1 MVSEGP
7 DLAERQLRAFAAV
20 SGGSVEVLAT
30 QDTKTGRLFTISMDT
45 SGLPAG
51 AGIAVRDRERFQ
63 ILAGARY
70 PYRPPVVSV
79 PHRRWAGTPH
89 VQWGRQLCL
98 YAAPSVEWVPS
109 DGMDG
114 FLERLS
120 VWIVRAAAG
129 TLDPDGQPLHPPVA
143 YPTTG
148 AGVVVVHPDVG
159 DRAPW
164 APASEL
170 GPPPAGVAVASCTV
184 TGDRVD
190 VLEWTDWATAY
201 GRVLADGF
209 SPFLGGRPLLV
220 MPLLLISADLG
231 FEYPGKA
238 WDLATAL
245 DGAGFGPE
253 DILTALANAIIVN
266 RLLRITQVQ
275 ADPQAAG
282 DPVGAGAGDD
292 EAGAPLLTALLIG
305 TPSRRV
311 GGARLT
317 HLAAWS
323 LGYPGRVLAGAYAD
337 FQSKP
342 GDRELLAKVGEI
354 TLDWLKDAA
363 VTWMRVLENR
373 PEITCRRDE
382 GSPPAWLAGKRIL
395 VLGCG
400 ALGAPAAEACVRA
413 GAAAVHLADNGLVTP
428 GILVRQP
435 YHDSDIGQLKA
446 AALAAR
452 LAQITPR
459 RVVEGYPGN
468 VLNTFLRPDHDMS
481 RFDLIIDATADAGVR
496 AAIEGKRRADG
507 QPWPP
512 LVSMIIGHDA
522 ARGLVTVALP
532 ESTGAGG
539 SALRQVALHA
549 FASPGEWA
557 DIADEFFPAEPRTE
571 MFFPEPGCSAPT
583 FTGGYAQT
591 TALAGLLLNEALLVV
606 SAPTA
611 IPGRTGFAAAVR
623 IGAAADTRGTSR
635 THWGPDIITVDD
647 TFGYQVRLSPAA
659 ITEIRTEARRGARVR
674 GPRIETGGILLG
686 AIDDAAGVIYVDRVT
701 GPPPDSF
708 LSATY
713 FRHGQA
719 STGEAAA
726 ARLAGSRAM
735 TGFVGY
741 WHTHPGGHAAP
752 SPTDTEGMASI
763 VTPDGRR
770 QRALMIIVAGTAGQ
784 WDQWMIGREALPA
797 VFARLVPR
805 DGETARRPGG
815 VRLAQALPAGPFFR
829 GGFSGPGPV
838 SGKGGPDR
846 RATTV
851 SRVAGQGG
859 WWPWR
864 GQSGG
869 GALPAARRARA
880 VRRRVPRDRVRA
892 GRPAGPA

>member
-1 MVSEGP
+1 
-7 DLAERQLRAFAAV
+7 
-20 SGGSVEVLAT
+20 
-30 QDTKTGRLFTISMDT
+30 
-45 SGLPAG
+45 
-51 AGIAVRDRERFQ
+51 
-63 ILAGARY
+63 
-70 PYRPPVVSV
+70 
-79 PHRRWAGTPH
+79 
-89 VQWGRQLCL
+89 
-98 YAAPSVEWVPS
+98 
-109 DGMDG
+109 MDG

-120 VWIVRAAAG
+120 EWIVRAAAG

-164 APASEL
+164 APANEL
-170 GPPPAGVAVASCTV
+170 GPPPAGVAVAWCTV

-201 GRVLADGF
+201 GRVLAEGC

-220 MPLLLISADLG
+220 MPLLLISRNLG
-231 FEYPGKA
+231 FEYPDKA

-253 DILTALANAIIVN
+253 DILTALANAIVVN

-282 DPVGAGAGDD
+282 HPVGAAAGDD
-292 EAGAPLLTALLIG
+292 EVGTPLLTALLIG
-305 TPSRRV
+305 TPSRRID
-311 GGARLT
+311 GARLT

-323 LGYPGRVLAGAYAD
+323 LGYPGLVLAAAYAD
-337 FQSKP
+337 FQSRLE
-342 GDRELLAKVGEI
+342 DRELLAKVGEI
-354 TLDWLKDAA
+354 TRDWLKEAA

-373 PEITCRRDE
+373 PEITRRRDE

-446 AALAAR
+446 AALATR

-459 RVVEGYPGN
+459 LVVEGYPGD
-468 VLNTFLRPDHDMS
+468 LLDTFLRPDHDMS
-481 RFDLIIDATADAGVR
+481 RFDLVIDATADAGVR
-496 AAIEGKRRADG
+496 AAVEAKRRADS

-532 ESTGAGG
+532 ESSGAGG
-539 SALRQVALHA
+539 SALRQLALHA
-549 FASPGEWA
+549 FASSGEWA
-557 DIADEFFPAEPRTE
+557 DVADEFFPAEPRTE

-606 SAPTA
+606 SAPA

-623 IGAAADTRGTSR
+623 IGAAAGIRGTSR
-635 THWGPDIITVDD
+635 THWGPDVIAVDD
-647 TFGYQVRLSPAA
+647 TFGYEVRLSPAA
-659 ITEIRTEARRGARVR
+659 MTEIRTEVRRGARVR
-674 GPRIETGGILLG
+674 GPRIETGGMLLG

-708 LSATY
+708 LSAVY
-713 FRHGQA
+713 FQHGQA
-719 STGEAAA
+719 GIGEAPA

-741 WHTHPGGHAAP
+741 WHTHPGGRAAP
-752 SPTDTEGMASI
+752 SSTDTEGMASI
-763 VTPDGRR
+763 VAPDGRR
-770 QRALMIIVAGTAGQ
+770 QRALMIIVAGTADQ
-784 WDQWMIGREALPA
+784 WDQWETGRGAVPA

-805 DGETARRPGG
+805 DGEAAGHPGG
-815 VRLAQALPAGPFFR
+815 ARPVQTLPAGPFFR
-829 GGFSGPGPV
+829 GGFSRPAPADATGGTAAV
-838 SGKGGPDR
+838 SGVGRLGR
-846 RATTV
+846 
-851 SRVAGQGG
+851 
-859 WWPWR
+859 WWPW
-864 GQSGG
+864 S
-869 GALPAARRARA
+869 
-880 VRRRVPRDRVRA
+880 
-892 GRPAGPA
+892 RP